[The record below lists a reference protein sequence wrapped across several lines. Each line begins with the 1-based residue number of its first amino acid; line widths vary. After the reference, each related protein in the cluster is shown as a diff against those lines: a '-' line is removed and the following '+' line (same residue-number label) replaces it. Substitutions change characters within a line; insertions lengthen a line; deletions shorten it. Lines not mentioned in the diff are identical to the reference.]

1 MISIEYYSIVG
12 VVLYPKM
19 ERPVKRPYVSSR
31 RRAQALSTRTRLA
44 ASARRLFAERGYA
57 ATTIDAIARD
67 AGLAV
72 QTFYATY
79 GSKRA
84 VLFALLEQMDQ
95 AADVSGLVEHLRQ
108 AEGDWSR
115 QVEMLVDFNV
125 RLFAGSID
133 VLAVLRSAGAAD
145 PDLAAVGEAGDDRR
159 RAGQAPI
166 VREWAQAGGLRAGL
180 DETLAADILWGLTSP
195 ELFELFVIRQHWQAT
210 RYAAWLRQAVQ
221 QLLLA

>member
-1 MISIEYYSIVG
+1 V
-12 VVLYPKM
+12 
-19 ERPVKRPYVSSR
+19 ERPVKRQYVSSR
-31 RRAQALSTRTRLA
+31 RRASALDTRTRLA

-84 VLFALLEQMDQ
+84 VLFALLDRMDQ
-95 AADVSGLVEHLRQ
+95 AADVSGLLEQLDQ

-115 QVEMLVDFNV
+115 QLLLLVDFNV

-133 VLAVLRSAGAAD
+133 VLEVLRSAGAAD
-145 PDLAAVGEAGDDRR
+145 PDLAAVARAGDDRR
-159 RAGQAPI
+159 RAGQAAI
-166 VREWAQAGGLRAGL
+166 VRGWAQAGALRAGL
-180 DETLAADILWGLTSP
+180 DDGLAADILWGLTSP
-195 ELFELFVIRQHWQAT
+195 ELYELFVVRQAWPAV
-210 RYAAWLRQAVQ
+210 RYASWLHDAIE
-221 QLLLA
+221 QLLFA